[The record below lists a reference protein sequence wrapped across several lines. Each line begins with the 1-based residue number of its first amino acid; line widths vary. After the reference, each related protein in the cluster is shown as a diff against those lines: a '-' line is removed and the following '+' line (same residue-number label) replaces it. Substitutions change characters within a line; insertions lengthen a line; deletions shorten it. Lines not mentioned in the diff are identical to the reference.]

1 MPSQGGFGR
10 FRGMKWLSTPE
21 AFEASFALGVLALV
35 CYVAWGLL
43 GPTT

>member
-1 MPSQGGFGR
+1 
-10 FRGMKWLSTPE
+10 MKWLTTPE
-21 AFEASFALGVLALV
+21 ASEVSFTLGVLALV